1 MKTLLILLAMS
12 LPATMFSQCHF
23 VTHSFLSISQSGEW
37 EYCHSPEPLTLDYY
51 FNEVRITKGDEILYI
66 GDLEEIIDEFPI
78 QKLIFKEW
86 VVMVTNVNMC
96 DWIGVAK
103 GDDIVIF
110 VNNENRDYNEIVK
123 KF

>member
-1 MKTLLILLAMS
+1 M
-12 LPATMFSQCHF
+12 
-23 VTHSFLSISQSGEW
+23 
-37 EYCHSPEPLTLDYY
+37 DYY

-78 QKLIFKEW
+78 QKLVFREW

-96 DWIGVAK
+96 DWVGVAK